1 MFFSGIADEAGT
13 DIETQI
19 KAHREL
25 DWHHVELRNIGGIG
39 VADLCERVF
48 EEVVEKLTE
57 AGLAVSCFASQLC
70 NWSRSIAKHPAIDT
84 GELERAIPRMQRL
97 GCPFIRTM
105 SYPNAG
111 WPEEEWKQEVIA
123 RLKVLAK
130 MCEDGGVTLA
140 HENCN
145 GWGGEGAPESLEM
158 LEQVDSPALKL
169 LWDTGNPVAH
179 GQDPWVYYEAV
190 KEHVVYVHVKDGV
203 SEDGKITYTYPGEGQ
218 GCVKEVVADLL
229 GRGYTGGF
237 SIEPHLAAV
246 VHEGK
251 AASEADSA
259 YARYTEYGRRLMRLV
274 EEVKRKGAPEQG

>member
-13 DIETQI
+13 DLATQI

-25 DWHHVELRNIGGIG
+25 RWKHIELRNISGIS
-39 VADLCERVF
+39 VADLCDRSF
-48 EEVVEKLTE
+48 EEVVDALSE

-70 NWSRSIAKHPAIDT
+70 NWSRSVAKHPDIDRH
-84 GELERAIPRMQRL
+84 ELERALPRMQRL

-111 WPEEEWKQEVIA
+111 WPEKEWRQEVIE
-123 RLKVLAK
+123 RLKVLAGL
-130 MCEDGGVTLA
+130 CEDSGVKLV
-140 HENCN
+140 HENCD
-145 GWGGEGAPESLEM
+145 GWGGKGPEQSLEL
-158 LEQVDSPALKL
+158 LEQVDSPAFKL

-179 GQDPWVYYEAV
+179 GQDPWPYYTAV
-190 KEHVVYVHVKDGV
+190 REHVVYVHIKDGL
-203 SEDGKITYTYPGEGQ
+203 SKDGKITYTYPGEGAAR
-218 GCVKEVVADLL
+218 VKDVVKDMLK
-229 GRGYTGGF
+229 RGYTGGF

-259 YARYTEYGRRLMRLV
+259 YERYTEYGRRLMKLV
-274 EEVKRKGAPEQG
+274 EGVK